1 MKERVTL
8 TLDRAITHRGKSV
21 ARARGTSF
29 SGLVET
35 LLAEATGP
43 RKTAGQD
50 FVAKWAGKFELADL
64 EGPRGEY
71 LRRKYGL

>member
-8 TLDRAITHRGKSV
+8 TLDRTVTHRGKLV
-21 ARARGTSF
+21 ALARGTSF

-35 LLAEATGP
+35 LLAEAAGP
-43 RKTAGQD
+43 RKKAAQD
-50 FVAKWAGKFELADL
+50 FVAKWAGKFEPSDL
-64 EGPRGEY
+64 EGSRGEY